1 MRRSFLYWMFPL
13 VFLGWQGSTRA
24 QDVVIPAGTLL
35 RCTINEPD
43 FSSTT
48 TEVGDPLIC
57 HPNAL
62 QEFGRVVSPRGTYM
76 TGHLEAYQDPG
87 HFVGKGWLQLQF
99 DRIGTAEKIEATDE
113 DIEREIAALAE
124 RSGESATALRARCSR
139 LTIQGALDRMRPKLR
154 SDKAIEWLYRTAW
167 IETIAKDA
175 EDDK

>member
-1 MRRSFLYWMFPL
+1 
-13 VFLGWQGSTRA
+13 
-24 QDVVIPAGTLL
+24 
-35 RCTINEPD
+35 
-43 FSSTT
+43 
-48 TEVGDPLIC
+48 
-57 HPNAL
+57 
-62 QEFGRVVSPRGTYM
+62 M

-124 RSGESATALRARCSR
+124 RSGESATALRARGSR
-139 LTIQGALDRMRPKLR
+139 LTIQRALDRMRPKLR

-167 IETIAKDA
+167 IETPA